1 MVKRSAT
8 AAVDLLRV
16 LIKYAAALDVD
27 LGAVWRATD
36 FDPAR
41 LEGGEARIPIE
52 QFNQVWQEVA
62 SRSGDPDFGLHLA
75 AASAGLPGSNLL
87 LAVMMNCPTIGQAL
101 ETLSRYHGLSTD
113 FVRLRLIREGDRA
126 RCTWEPVSA
135 AIPLERHYSEAVLG
149 SLALMVRRLAEDK
162 IDLVEIRFTHPRP
175 ANTGEHE
182 RALRGPLA
190 FGQPRN
196 ELVMRREDLDRP
208 IFLADPQLLDR
219 LEPFAREML
228 HRLAPSESWSERV
241 THELHQ
247 TMLRGDRPML
257 GSVASALAISPR
269 HLQNKLRE
277 EGTTYRTVL
286 DELRQET
293 ALHYLERQDVP
304 IVDVAFLLGFSEQS
318 AFNHAFR
325 RWTGTS
331 PQQYRMQKR

>member
-1 MVKRSAT
+1 MVKGTASA
-8 AAVDLLRV
+8 AADLLRV
-16 LIKYAAALDVD
+16 LIKYAASLGVD
-27 LGAVWRATD
+27 LDAVWRATCL
-36 FDPAR
+36 DPAR
-41 LEGGEARIPIE
+41 MEGGEARIPIE

-62 SRSGDPDFGLHLA
+62 ARSGDPDFGLHLA

-113 FVRLRLIREGDRA
+113 FVRLRLVREGDRA
-126 RCTWEPVSA
+126 HCAWEPISSD
-135 AIPLERHYSEAVLG
+135 IPLEGHYSEAVLG

-162 IDLVEIRFTHPRP
+162 IDFVEIRFTHPRP
-175 ANTGEHE
+175 AKTGEHE
-182 RALRGPLA
+182 RILRGPLA

-208 IFLADPQLLDR
+208 IFLANPQLLDR

-228 HRLAPSESWSERV
+228 HRLAPPESWSERV
-241 THELHQ
+241 THQLRQ

-257 GSVASALAISPR
+257 GSVASALALSPR

-277 EGTTYRTVL
+277 EGTTYRVLL

-293 ALHYLERQDVP
+293 ALQYLERGDVP

-318 AFNHAFR
+318 AFNHAFK
-325 RWTGTS
+325 RWTGIS
-331 PQQYRMQKR
+331 PQQYRRQGR